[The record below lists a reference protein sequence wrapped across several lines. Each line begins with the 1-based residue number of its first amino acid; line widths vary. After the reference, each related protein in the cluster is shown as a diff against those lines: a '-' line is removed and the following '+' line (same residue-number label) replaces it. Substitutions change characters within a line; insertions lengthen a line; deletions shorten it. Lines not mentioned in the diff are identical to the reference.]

1 MERDFLGLSSKESVI
16 TVKEEV
22 VEGCIDSGVPWP
34 LSNKASALPHFMFF
48 KTAQEDKT
56 AKILSNHIASSG
68 LMTIS
73 TADAFDAAHKRPS
86 GELQKNC
93 NQDKQGGTHFSM
105 TSYPAQQNAHSLHL
119 SHDVKELP
127 VSGQT
132 ISVSMNH
139 PFFKTHFTGSG
150 QNFLGATTKQHL
162 FGGIPVTAPHSALPS
177 LGSVAGINEP
187 RFNSKASGGA
197 QLTIFYAGAVNVYD
211 DISPE
216 KAQAIMF
223 LAGNGSSTASNMM
236 QPRTQVHTPTPKLA
250 AGDDAC
256 VNPINTPPYSGFSS
270 PMSVTSHPIG
280 QSGSGSTNN
289 DESMAVKT
297 TGVLT
302 TPVSKVDPPKIVTSL
317 GPVSATTM
325 MPSAVPQARKASLAR
340 FLEKRKE
347 RAMNSAPYNL
357 SKQSPECA
365 TTGSNGM
372 SFSASS
378 GAGSGSLSNNKENSH
393 DI

>member
-22 VEGCIDSGVPWP
+22 VEGCIDSGSGVPWP

-86 GELQKNC
+86 GEL
-93 NQDKQGGTHFSM
+93 
-105 TSYPAQQNAHSLHL
+105 
-119 SHDVKELP
+119 
-127 VSGQT
+127 
-132 ISVSMNH
+132 
-139 PFFKTHFTGSG
+139 